1 MTCKRADVWF
11 IALTKSNFRCL
22 VGLNY
27 FWQEYYKLPTL
38 NSSQPKRCC
47 RVEQL
52 KQCSVIL
59 CAVWVIQC
67 WVRSLSVL
75 QKCRIHGVSLF
86 CSSGSNCACPCSLQA
101 KMPTWPLLHLCPY
114 FHAPCC
120 NWRSQ
125 HFCSTCFKLTKSL
138 EKKISLLSLKDS
150 HHGFLEAKDLFLTL
164 YFCRKNLPVCS
175 YNLENNTGMN
185 WIPWDPPLHFSIKR
199 TWWKW
204 RSSCQTNT

>member
-1 MTCKRADVWF
+1 MAYMKTDVWL

-22 VGLNY
+22 VGFNY
-27 FWQEYYKLPTL
+27 FWQDYCKLPTL
-38 NSSQPKRCC
+38 NSSQLERGC

-59 CAVWVIQC
+59 CAVWVILC

-75 QKCRIHGVSLF
+75 QKCRIYSVFLF

-101 KMPTWPLLHLCPY
+101 KIPICPLLHLCPF

-125 HFCSTCFKLTKSL
+125 RFCSTCFKLTKSL
-138 EKKISLLSLKDS
+138 EKEFSFLSLQDS
-150 HHGFLEAKDLFLTL
+150 HHGFLEDL
-164 YFCRKNLPVCS
+164 
-175 YNLENNTGMN
+175 
-185 WIPWDPPLHFSIKR
+185 
-199 TWWKW
+199 
-204 RSSCQTNT
+204 